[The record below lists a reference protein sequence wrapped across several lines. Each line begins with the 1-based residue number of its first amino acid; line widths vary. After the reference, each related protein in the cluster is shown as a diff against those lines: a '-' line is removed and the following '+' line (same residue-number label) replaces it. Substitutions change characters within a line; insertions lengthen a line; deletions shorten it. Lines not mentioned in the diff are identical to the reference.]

1 LILSLIGRS
10 RKIHLASPSSAHTYR
25 LLIFKE
31 LSPRSSAFCASVIKR
46 EANYA
51 MRFGAR
57 QPHSRKKFVRPA
69 RRTLVTL
76 AALMK
81 LKVALHPHL

>member
-1 LILSLIGRS
+1 
-10 RKIHLASPSSAHTYR
+10 R

-51 MRFGAR
+51 MRLGAR
-57 QPHSRKKFVRPA
+57 QAYLRKKFLGRQIA
-69 RRTLVTL
+69 AFKTLSLSDAMAMLRRRQVQE
-76 AALMK
+76 
-81 LKVALHPHL
+81 V